1 MKREYSYISDS
12 FFKQEYTLSQAQ
24 EYAEMILYAAVAFSL
39 PFILGHEQLLV
50 GSVVN
55 CALVLAALN
64 LRGARLL
71 PVILLPSVGALLA
84 GMVFGPLSVS
94 LVYMLPFIWLGN
106 AILVFA
112 VKELVFSERKNRL
125 AALTA
130 GSLAKTALLSAS
142 AFALFFLGL
151 VPAQFIAAFGIIQL
165 ATALC
170 GGAAAL
176 GVQEV
181 KRMLAAA

>member
-1 MKREYSYISDS
+1 MQYFYISDS
-12 FFKQEYTLSQAQ
+12 LFKQEYTLSPVQ
-24 EYAEMILYAAVAFSL
+24 EYVEMILYAMVAFSL

-71 PVILLPSVGALLA
+71 PVILLPSIGALLA
-84 GMVFGPLSVS
+84 GMIFGPQSTS
-94 LVYMLPFIWLGN
+94 LLYMLPFIWIGN
-106 AILVFA
+106 TMLVFA
-112 VKELVFSERKNRL
+112 VKELALSRKKNRL
-125 AALTA
+125 AALSA
-130 GSLAKTALLSAS
+130 GAFAKSAFLFVSALVLLS
-142 AFALFFLGL
+142 FGL
-151 VPAQFIAAFGIIQL
+151 VPMQFITAFGVFQL

-181 KRMLAAA
+181 KRRFVAV

>member
-1 MKREYSYISDS
+1 MKYSYISDS

-24 EYAEMILYAAVAFSL
+24 EYAEMILYAVVAFSL

-84 GMVFGPLSVS
+84 GMVFGPLSAS

-112 VKELVFSERKNRL
+112 KGAGVLREKEPPSSPHCWLIGEDC
-125 AALTA
+125 A
-130 GSLAKTALLSAS
+130 SLCIGIRAFLSWPCS
-142 AFALFFLGL
+142 
-151 VPAQFIAAFGIIQL
+151 
-165 ATALC
+165 
-170 GGAAAL
+170 
-176 GVQEV
+176 
-181 KRMLAAA
+181 

>member
-1 MKREYSYISDS
+1 MEMKYFYTSGS
-12 FFKQEYTLSQAQ
+12 FFKQEYTLSLAQ
-24 EYAEMILYAAVAFSL
+24 EYAEMILYALVAFSL

-71 PVILLPSVGALLA
+71 PVILLPSIGALLA
-84 GMVFGPLSVS
+84 GMIFGPLSAY

-106 AILVFA
+106 SILIFA
-112 VKELVFSERKNRL
+112 VKELVLSRGKNRL
-125 AALTA
+125 AALVA
-130 GSLAKTALLSAS
+130 GASAKTALLSAS
-142 AFALFFLGL
+142 AFALFLFGL
-151 VPAQFIAAFGIIQL
+151 VPVQFIAAFGILQL

-170 GGAAAL
+170 GGTAAI
-176 GVQEV
+176 GVQEA
-181 KRMLAAA
+181 KRRLVVV

>member
-1 MKREYSYISDS
+1 MKIEYSYISDVL
-12 FFKQEYTLSQAQ
+12 FKQEYALSLLQ
-24 EYAEMILYAAVAFSL
+24 EYTEMIIYAFIAFSL
-39 PFILGHEQLLV
+39 PFILGDQQLIV

-71 PVILLPSVGALLA
+71 PVIILPSIGALLA
-84 GMVFGPLSVS
+84 GMVFGPLSAS

-106 AILVFA
+106 AILVLA
-112 VKELVFSERKNRL
+112 VKRMVLVEKKGRLTALGTGAFAKTSLL
-125 AALTA
+125 AAAAFSLFSA
-130 GSLAKTALLSAS
+130 GI
-142 AFALFFLGL
+142 
-151 VPAQFIAAFGIIQL
+151 VPSQFILAFGILQL

-176 GVQEV
+176 GLQEA
-181 KRMLAAA
+181 KKSFSAA

>member
-1 MKREYSYISDS
+1 MKMEYSYISDS
-12 FFKQEYTLSQAQ
+12 LFKQEYTLSHAQ
-24 EYAEMILYAAVAFSL
+24 EYAEMILYSVVAFSL
-39 PFILGHEQLLV
+39 PFILGNEQLVV

-84 GMVFGPLSVS
+84 GMLFGSLSAS
-94 LVYMLPFIWLGN
+94 LIYMLPFIWLGN

-112 VKELVFSERKNRL
+112 VKELVLSGKKNRL

-130 GSLAKTALLSAS
+130 GSLTKTALLSAAS
-142 AFALFFLGL
+142 LALFFLGV
-151 VPAQFIAAFGIIQL
+151 VPAQFIAAFGILQL

-170 GGAAAL
+170 GGTAAM

-181 KRMLAAA
+181 KRLVVA